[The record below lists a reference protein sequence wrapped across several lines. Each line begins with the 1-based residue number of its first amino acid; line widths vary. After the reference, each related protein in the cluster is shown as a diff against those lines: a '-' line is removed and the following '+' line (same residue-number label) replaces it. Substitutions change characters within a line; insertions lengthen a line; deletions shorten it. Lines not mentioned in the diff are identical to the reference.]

1 MRLIFR
7 NVDRRE
13 LSLRYRSASRYVG
26 TYCLSVTEGLDRERE
41 RESCVISRASAN
53 DPELRYRFSSSQKKK
68 KKREF
73 YVMDRSS
80 RDNAT
85 QSR

>member
-41 RESCVISRASAN
+41 SCVISRASAN

-73 YVMDRSS
+73 YVMDGSS

>member
-1 MRLIFR
+1 MEYCVRLIFR

-53 DPELRYRFSSSQKKK
+53 DPELRYRFSRHTDRVKR
-68 KKREF
+68 KKRNENF
-73 YVMDRSS
+73 
-80 RDNAT
+80 T
-85 QSR
+85 